1 MVGRADESETGSA
14 NFFGPTRSCPR
25 SLSKIA
31 LAMSFHLRPPSI
43 DKGVSAFLW
52 SFGFFLYLW
61 LGMMSVGVNGM
72 TAFILSAVA
81 GGAIFLFIRI
91 YGEDRPRRAS

>member
-1 MVGRADESETGSA
+1 
-14 NFFGPTRSCPR
+14 
-25 SLSKIA
+25 
-31 LAMSFHLRPPSI
+31 MSFHLRPPSV

-61 LGMMSVGVNGM
+61 LGMMSIAVEKL

-81 GGAIFLFIRI
+81 GCAIFLFIRI